1 MSLVDTY
8 NTHPYEPLVPKDF
21 DIEQKVF
28 KFNSPQHFISYVQG
42 VQKNLE
48 RPRGSYHNVSESTGR
63 REWFMSDSLDHA
75 YEVLREAKFTPE
87 DNSVLERKIAE
98 LKRGTQFAE
107 DGYELDIPEHLA
119 GSERVWLQDKRR
131 KTLTRIIDDTLIID
145 TTYSAGRSAQ
155 RSQRIGMAILE
166 AIYRRRVIPR
176 KMVVGFGAESV
187 KTQPKKSGEYLT
199 AIDVSFSDLNGVA
212 KILHPSAFRR
222 LWFRLIEQYP
232 DVDSGYGRTRRGSD
246 AKTVKGYIS
255 VDRIYELFDDKE
267 RFEQE
272 IDTFL
277 GLTTNK

>member
-1 MSLVDTY
+1 M
-8 NTHPYEPLVPKDF
+8 
-21 DIEQKVF
+21 
-28 KFNSPQHFISYVQG
+28 
-42 VQKNLE
+42 
-48 RPRGSYHNVSESTGR
+48 
-63 REWFMSDSLDHA
+63 
-75 YEVLREAKFTPE
+75 
-87 DNSVLERKIAE
+87 
-98 LKRGTQFAE
+98 
-107 DGYELDIPEHLA
+107 
-119 GSERVWLQDKRR
+119 WLQDKRR

-145 TTYSAGRSAQ
+145 ATYSAGRDAE

-187 KTQPKKSGEYLT
+187 KTQPRKSGEYLT

-232 DVDSGYGRTRRGSD
+232 DVDSGYGRPRSGSD
-246 AKTVKGYIS
+246 GKTIKGYIS
-255 VDRIYELFDDKE
+255 VDRIYSLFDDKE

-277 GLTTNK
+277 GLTTKK